1 MKKLFLVILAFV
13 HITTSTGAVVNLHY
27 CMGELDDWVLIT
39 RESKT
44 CGKCGMEELAGE
56 DNGCCRNELKVIKND
71 TDQKIT
77 TIFFQ
82 LLNIFAQALPAP
94 FCEIPSLEVFTK
106 TNENPISR
114 ALLKTSSIAVYI
126 RNCVFL
132 I

>member
-27 CMGELDDWVLIT
+27 CMGELDNWGLIT

-44 CGKCGMEELAGE
+44 CNKCGMEEVAGE

-71 TDQKIT
+71 TDQKAT
-77 TIFFQ
+77 TIFSQ
-82 LLNIFAQALPAP
+82 LLHVFAQALPAP
-94 FCEIPSLEVFTK
+94 FCETPSLEIFTIK
-106 TNENPISR
+106 NENPISR